1 MSQTLPLFPLGT
13 TLLPGQVL
21 PLHVFEQRY
30 RDLVDALVPGGGDRV
45 PRGAGPGGRGPCFG
59 VVAIRRGHEV
69 GSEQVHAL
77 HRVGCVA
84 EVLQL
89 RRHGDGSSD
98 LVAVGRERFH
108 LLGLDESAGTSYLT
122 GRVEPLPEP
131 VGTADVELVERVRG
145 LLGRYA
151 DRVGTT
157 VRETSSPRRADGAD
171 GADGADETEGVE
183 GADGRERV
191 GVEGSSALHDAT
203 LLSWVVAGAVLLHP
217 GERQSLLEAPDA
229 ATRLRAARTMLR
241 RELLLLDLAPSVPAT
256 DLVREPPDP
265 R

>member
-1 MSQTLPLFPLGT
+1 M
-13 TLLPGQVL
+13 
-21 PLHVFEQRY
+21 
-30 RDLVDALVPGGGDRV
+30 
-45 PRGAGPGGRGPCFG
+45 
-59 VVAIRRGHEV
+59 
-69 GSEQVHAL
+69 
-77 HRVGCVA
+77 
-84 EVLQL
+84 
-89 RRHGDGSSD
+89 
-98 LVAVGRERFH
+98 
-108 LLGLDESAGTSYLT
+108 
-122 GRVEPLPEP
+122 
-131 VGTADVELVERVRG
+131 RG